1 MKEPVEEISVTYAM
15 LMILAGPILWAGHF
29 AFAYGTHTL
38 ACASAISPL
47 AVPWAIGMATL
58 VTVVLLAGILWKPA
72 LHPHVER
79 PAGNNRFLSNVSR
92 MLAVLSLTG
101 VLWTGWAALTL
112 ETCAQ
117 LR

>member
-1 MKEPVEEISVTYAM
+1 MKEPVEEISATRAM
-15 LMILAGPILWAGHF
+15 LVILAGPILWAAHF
-29 AFAYGTHTL
+29 AFAYATHAL
-38 ACASAISPL
+38 ACASAISPS
-47 AVPWAIGMATL
+47 AVPWTIGIATL
-58 VTVVLLAGILWKPA
+58 LAIILLAVMLWEPA
-72 LHPHVER
+72 LLRHVEG
-79 PAGNNRFLSNVSR
+79 PAGSNRFLSRVSR

>member
-1 MKEPVEEISVTYAM
+1 MKEPVEEISVTRAM

-38 ACASAISPL
+38 ACASAISAS
-47 AVPWAIGMATL
+47 AVPWTIGVATL
-58 VTVVLLAGILWKPA
+58 LVVVLLAVILWEPV
-72 LHPHVER
+72 LLRHFER